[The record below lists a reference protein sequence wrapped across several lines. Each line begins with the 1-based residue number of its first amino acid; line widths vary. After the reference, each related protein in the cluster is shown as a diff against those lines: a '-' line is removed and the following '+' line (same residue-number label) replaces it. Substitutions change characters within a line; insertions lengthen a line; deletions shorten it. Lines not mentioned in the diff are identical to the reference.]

1 MQISGR
7 DQPGSGSTASSRDKE
22 SACRPYALRCYVDSV
37 RNVRY
42 ITNAGGS
49 SLIATVRCG
58 DASQAT
64 HPKWRSWR
72 RLRCCAALALNIV
85 GRTSSFHFMVVSF
98 HGRLISCW
106 SVYQNPGKMPMQ
118 ARGRLRGILRIIVN
132 PSESESLCYTKCSLA
147 AIEHLN
153 LCLSV
158 CHERC
163 ATFKEGIFFANP
175 PLTCCYNCPH

>member
-1 MQISGR
+1 MRKDRCPVAPGSVQTVRMCFDNFTVQVCTVQVCSQSPVPFFVDTNRASLSWSQISGR
-7 DQPGSGSTASSRDKE
+7 DRPGSGSTASSRDKE

-85 GRTSSFHFMVVSF
+85 GRTSSFHFIVVSF
-98 HGRLISCW
+98 HVGQCTKI
-106 SVYQNPGKMPMQ
+106 P
-118 ARGRLRGILRIIVN
+118 ARCQCRR
-132 PSESESLCYTKCSLA
+132 
-147 AIEHLN
+147 
-153 LCLSV
+153 
-158 CHERC
+158 
-163 ATFKEGIFFANP
+163 EGV
-175 PLTCCYNCPH
+175 

>member
-1 MQISGR
+1 MCFDNFTVQVCTVQACSQSPVPFFVDTNRASLSWSQISGR

-118 ARGRLRGILRIIVN
+118 ARGRLRGDFAHYRQSKRIRKFV
-132 PSESESLCYTKCSLA
+132 LHKM
-147 AIEHLN
+147 
-153 LCLSV
+153 
-158 CHERC
+158 
-163 ATFKEGIFFANP
+163 
-175 PLTCCYNCPH
+175 